1 VLGLNDDA
9 SVRCLKGPTRPINTQ
24 DDRAQV
30 LAALAAVDTVV
41 LFGEAT
47 PLELIKVL
55 KPDILV
61 KGADY
66 TEATVVGAAEI
77 KAWGGKVVLIDLLA
91 GRSTT
96 RMIERSK

>member
-1 VLGLNDDA
+1 
-9 SVRCLKGPTRPINTQ
+9 
-24 DDRAQV
+24 
-30 LAALAAVDTVV
+30 
-41 LFGEAT
+41 
-47 PLELIKVL
+47 L

-96 RMIERSK
+96 ETIAKMNKP